1 MLQAVLKRLDTL
13 ELQTKRKGEAV
24 PPCLMNLPALPKPT
38 RWSGVIKDA
47 IVEGQWKP
55 VGGAE
60 GPMTLAFP
68 VVQRDGQG
76 KWEPHDWKILQ
87 QARTT
92 VSTYGLKSEATR
104 QIVSWIFSADL
115 MCPYDCQNLMRLLLT
130 PTQYLLWMSS
140 WQQRAINAAAQR
152 QRDGDPLRG
161 ITADMLVGQGPYSDY
176 QVQITFPA
184 NMLQLSAQLAL
195 EAFLSL
201 PGSNVPSFSNLQQGA
216 TEKYSNFVD
225 RLWEAIMNH
234 PDLSEDNRQQMFKIL
249 AFDNA
254 NKTTRQ
260 MLASLPKGAGV
271 EEMLLRVERA
281 ETQRQGNTV
290 AAAVQGAVREI
301 MQPLVAVVQKKQGPT
316 PKGKPRRPPGQPFRG
331 SCFRCGESGHMKTN
345 CRAAVWC
352 DHCQK
357 NNHATKACSGN
368 WKPSAERGRAQT
380 QMNPQNGTRVFYNT
394 TRGSL
399 GVDVETTVDV
409 TLVDSNVQKV
419 PSNVIGPLVHQES
432 NVGGL
437 LLGRSSAGIQGLIV
451 LPGVIDADYTGRIY
465 IMVYTVCPPVFIPK
479 GSKIAQIVA
488 ISNPLTHMPQSNVR
502 RGNQGFGSTGPAV
515 CFTTKLNQRPTM
527 KITIT
532 QQGTSQQIDAM
543 LDTGADVTI
552 ISRNIWPSSWPVEL
566 PTSSIAGVGGQS
578 VPYISKHPIH
588 LQFPEG
594 QHATLKVYVLPLP
607 GTLEALIGRDV
618 LSQIG
623 AVLTTKHF

>member
-1 MLQAVLKRLDTL
+1 
-13 ELQTKRKGEAV
+13 
-24 PPCLMNLPALPKPT
+24 
-38 RWSGVIKDA
+38 
-47 IVEGQWKP
+47 
-55 VGGAE
+55 
-60 GPMTLAFP
+60 
-68 VVQRDGQG
+68 
-76 KWEPHDWKILQ
+76 
-87 QARTT
+87 
-92 VSTYGLKSEATR
+92 
-104 QIVSWIFSADL
+104 
-115 MCPYDCQNLMRLLLT
+115 
-130 PTQYLLWMSS
+130 
-140 WQQRAINAAAQR
+140 
-152 QRDGDPLRG
+152 
-161 ITADMLVGQGPYSDY
+161 MLVGQGPYSDY

-201 PGSNVPSFSNLQQGA
+201 PGSSVPSFSNLQQGA

-301 MQPLVAVVQKKQGPT
+301 MQPLAAVVQKKQGPA

-345 CRAAVWC
+345 CRAAAWC

-368 WKPSAERGRAQT
+368 WKPSAKRGRAQT
-380 QMNPQNGTRVFYNT
+380 QMNPQNGTQVFYNSAYQPPEEAWEST
-394 TRGSL
+394 TNPKHSPIPAATKKINS
-399 GVDVETTVDV
+399 VSTETRT
-409 TLVDSNVQKV
+409 
-419 PSNVIGPLVHQES
+419 
-432 NVGGL
+432 
-437 LLGRSSAGIQGLIV
+437 
-451 LPGVIDADYTGRIY
+451 TGRIY

-488 ISNPLTHMPQSNVR
+488 VSNPLTHMPQSNVQ

-578 VPYISKHPIH
+578 VPYISKQPIH